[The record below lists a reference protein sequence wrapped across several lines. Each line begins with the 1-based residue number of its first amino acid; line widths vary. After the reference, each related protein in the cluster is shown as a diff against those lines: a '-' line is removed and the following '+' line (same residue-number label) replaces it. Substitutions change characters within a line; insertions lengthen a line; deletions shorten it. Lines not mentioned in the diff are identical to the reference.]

1 MCLTKANVTSL
12 PKVLPLCVKT
22 RRDRTSSLCA
32 QSIPTHELVVG
43 FHRPSGLKLH
53 NSVASNMSTFKKQ
66 FPTFR
71 ILYLIKTSEE
81 KITPENFNKCY
92 VEVDGPGGFT
102 VIHSHE
108 LTYDLA
114 VQLTSGDEA
123 QVRDAL
129 DTILIH
135 RKFIARELESIL
147 DSKLVSEYYK

>member
-1 MCLTKANVTSL
+1 
-12 PKVLPLCVKT
+12 
-22 RRDRTSSLCA
+22 
-32 QSIPTHELVVG
+32 
-43 FHRPSGLKLH
+43 
-53 NSVASNMSTFKKQ
+53 MSTFKKQ

-71 ILYLIKTSEE
+71 VLYLIKTLEE
-81 KITPENFNKCY
+81 QITPENFNKCH

-102 VIHSHE
+102 VIHRHE

-135 RKFIARELESIL
+135 RKFLARELGSIL
-147 DSKLVSEYYK
+147 DNKLESSQE